1 MPPRICCA
9 ASTLLALPASL
20 VSGGRQVPDGCRL
33 GSGALPDAGRGV
45 APDENPLL
53 ARFLQQQRELC
64 SVPCLREDLQSLR
77 RVGEPERNPFLR
89 TTCIR
94 DQRPATPRWD
104 ACAVAEEGGAAV
116 GLSFADIV
124 WANTAM
130 RRMRIEAMF
139 I

>member
-1 MPPRICCA
+1 MPPLVCCA
-9 ASTLLALPASL
+9 ASTLLALSASL
-20 VSGGRQVPDGCRL
+20 VSGGRKVADGCRL
-33 GSGALPDAGRGV
+33 GSGSLPDVGRGV

-77 RVGEPERNPFLR
+77 RVGEPENPFLR

-104 ACAVAEEGGAAV
+104 ACAAAEEGSAAV

-124 WANTAM
+124 WANSAM